1 MNGQKTGGQ
10 KYRCLNRQRDPTSK
24 VPVARWGVQTVEGEL
39 TLVKFIPEI
48 PLIFHHEV
56 LVLTKNQHFSVALY
70 AYFTNFGA
78 V

>member
-1 MNGQKTGGQ
+1 MLEWTE
-10 KYRCLNRQRDPTSK
+10 RSK
-24 VPVARWGVQTVEGEL
+24 FKGPGCKMGVQTVEGEL